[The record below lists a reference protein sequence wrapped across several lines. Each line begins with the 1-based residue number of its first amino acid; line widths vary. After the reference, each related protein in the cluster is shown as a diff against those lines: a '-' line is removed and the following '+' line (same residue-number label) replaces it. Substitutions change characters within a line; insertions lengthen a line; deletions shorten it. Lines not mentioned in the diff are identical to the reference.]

1 MAALAQHK
9 MSETAQDR
17 ARDLTQTSAKTL
29 APRLAT
35 DADVAQP
42 TAVHAQRLLLEGAFA
57 EPQEKPFPPAVKL
70 ALLIG
75 VPMLLWASAA
85 VGAVNAIRMIH
96 H

>member
-35 DADVAQP
+35 DADVAQ
-42 TAVHAQRLLLEGAFA
+42 LLLEGAFA

>member
-9 MSETAQDR
+9 MSETAQER
-17 ARDLTQTSAKTL
+17 AGNLTQTSAPTI

-57 EPQEKPFPPAVKL
+57 EPEERPFPPAVKL
-70 ALLIG
+70 ALLVG
-75 VPMLLWASAA
+75 VPILLWASAA
-85 VGAVNAIRMIH
+85 VGAVNAIRMMH